1 MATAVRDHVEVATK
15 LEQSVFLQYLILHT
29 HYRTVWVMMGEGKF
43 YVYPSERVVSN
54 YRCSIPTRRELVKE
68 AVRNPST
75 SQLKETLREQLEHL
89 WSTCP
94 LSHKELLPPIV
105 SDGAGNLYN
114 KDAVLQF
121 LLMGDEA
128 EGISSK
134 ADCEEVLKGRVRGL
148 RDVIEVKFELD
159 KEGGKP
165 RNEMDGRK
173 KEHWICPVT
182 HKTFGP
188 NVKAVYLVPCGHA
201 FSEEAIR
208 EMKGEKCL
216 QVRSHPR
223 S

>member
-1 MATAVRDHVEVATK
+1 
-15 LEQSVFLQYLILHT
+15 
-29 HYRTVWVMMGEGKF
+29 MMGEGKF
-43 YVYPSERVVSN
+43 FVYPSERAVSD
-54 YRCSIPTRRELVKE
+54 YHRSIPTRRELVKE

-105 SDGAGNLYN
+105 SDAAGNLYN

-121 LLMGDEA
+121 LLMGDDA

-148 RDVIEVKFELD
+148 RDVVEVKFELD
-159 KEGGKP
+159 KEEGKP
-165 RNEMDGRK
+165 RNEIDGRK
-173 KEHWICPVT
+173 KECWICPVT
-182 HKTFGP
+182 DKTFGP

-216 QVRSHPR
+216 QVRSHLHFSCFR
-223 S
+223 T